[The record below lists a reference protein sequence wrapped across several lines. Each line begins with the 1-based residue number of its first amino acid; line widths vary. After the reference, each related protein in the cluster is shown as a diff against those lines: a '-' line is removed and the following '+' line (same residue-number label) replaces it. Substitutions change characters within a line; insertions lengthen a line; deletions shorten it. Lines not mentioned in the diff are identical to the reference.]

1 MTAYAPAVLR
11 WLGAGLILF
20 GGLLTRGTLLDGA
33 RRVQRTRRGLAA
45 AFEEMEAEIRLL
57 LTPVPA
63 LLRRAHSESAETLFR
78 GTREGLSR
86 GLSLA
91 EAWRGASETLPLPEI
106 ERESVAGLGAR
117 LDGGEESACAALALA
132 ASELRRAYDRAERE
146 RGEKERLTTS
156 ICVGASLLLLVLL
169 L

>member
-1 MTAYAPAVLR
+1 MTAHAAPVLR
-11 WLGAGLILF
+11 WLGAGLILA
-20 GGLLTRGTLLDGA
+20 GGLLTRQTLLDGA
-33 RRVQRTRRGLAA
+33 RRVQQMRRALAA

-63 LLRRAHSESAETLFR
+63 LLRRAHSEPAEAFFR
-78 GTREGLSR
+78 RTREGLSD

-91 EAWRGASETLPLPEI
+91 EAWRVSSETLPLPEL
-106 ERESVAGLGAR
+106 EREPVAGLGAR

-132 ASELRRAYDRAERE
+132 ASALRGAYERAERE
-146 RGEKERLTTS
+146 RGAKERLTTS
-156 ICVGASLLLLVLL
+156 ACVSMSLFLIVLL

>member
-1 MTAYAPAVLR
+1 MTAYAAPVLR
-11 WLGAGLILF
+11 WLGAGLILA
-20 GGLLTRGTLLDGA
+20 GGLLTRRALLGEA
-33 RRVQRTRRGLAA
+33 RRVQQTRRALAA

-57 LTPVPA
+57 LTPVPT
-63 LLRRAHSESAETLFR
+63 LLRRAHSEGAGAFFR

-91 EAWRGASETLPLPEI
+91 EAWRASSEALPLPEI
-106 ERESVAGLGAR
+106 ERESVALLGAR
-117 LDGGEESACAALALA
+117 LDGGEESACAALTLA

-146 RGEKERLTTS
+146 RGAKERVTTS
-156 ICVGASLLLLVLL
+156 ACLGVSLFLIVLL

>member
-1 MTAYAPAVLR
+1 MPPVLR
-11 WLGAGLILF
+11 WLGAGLILS
-20 GGLLTRGTLLDGA
+20 GGLLTRRALLGEA
-33 RRVQRTRRGLAA
+33 RRAQRTRRELSA

-63 LLRRAHSESAETLFR
+63 LLRRARGASAEAFFR

-91 EAWRGASETLPLPEI
+91 EAWRASSEELPLPPL
-106 ERESVAGLGAR
+106 EREPVAGLGAR
-117 LDGGEESACAALALA
+117 LDGGEESACGALTLA

-156 ICVGASLLLLVLL
+156 ICISMSLFLIVLL